1 MKKLGALAGALG
13 FLCLILDSRTA
24 IQGAS
29 EGISV
34 CLHSVIPAMFP
45 FFVLSSMMTGSI
57 SGCRF
62 LRPVGKLCRIPAG
75 AESLFLTGLLSG
87 YPNGARC
94 IWQACRNGSLSRT
107 DVERMMGFCCNAGPA
122 FLFGIGAALFDR
134 TEVLVC
140 LWMIHILSAVL
151 TGILLPGSCGRAESI
166 RPGKPVSLTDAV
178 KKSTAAIA
186 VVCGWIL
193 LFRVLGAFLDRW
205 VLWLFPETIQ
215 ICIRGSLELTNGFLA
230 AKNIPEPGIRFVLC
244 AAFLSFG
251 GLCVAM
257 QTRSVS
263 DSMGL
268 YFPGKLLQ
276 TCISILLAWPVQ
288 QFLFH
293 RQPVNLI
300 PEIAAAAALTAF
312 GTIICLYWRKNR
324 CGNLCTSDV

>member
-45 FFVLSSMMTGSI
+45 FFVLSSMMTGRL
-57 SGCRF
+57 SGSRF

-94 IWQACRNGSLSRT
+94 IWQACRSGSLSKS
-107 DVERMMGFCCNAGPA
+107 DAERMMGFCCNAGPA

-134 TEVLVC
+134 TEVLFC
-140 LWMIHILSAVL
+140 LWIVHILSAVL
-151 TGILLPGSCGRAESI
+151 TGILLPGTCRKAESI
-166 RPGKPVSLTDAV
+166 RPGKPVSITDAV
-178 KKSTAAIA
+178 KNSTAATA

-205 VLWLFPETIQ
+205 VLRLFPETVQ
-215 ICIRGSLELTNGFLA
+215 IGIMGSLELTNGFLA

-244 AAFLSFG
+244 AAFLSLG

-263 DSMGL
+263 DSMGM

-276 TCISILLAWPVQ
+276 TCISITLAFPVQ
-288 QFLFH
+288 QFLF
-293 RQPVNLI
+293 PGEPGFLL
-300 PEIAAAAALTAF
+300 PGIAAGSLLAAA
-312 GTIICLYWRKNR
+312 GIILCLNLRKNR
-324 CGNLCTSDV
+324 CGNLCTVDV